1 MVLIFSSCSV
11 VGIYLGRFFE
21 ALVAA
26 TAAEGGEKYNNS
38 NTLVGIIQ
46 AIVAGT
52 FLYVSIV
59 EIGLKEILV
68 CIDSKLLGDKIGHN
82 QMQW

>member
-1 MVLIFSSCSV
+1 
-11 VGIYLGRFFE
+11 
-21 ALVAA
+21 LVAA

-38 NTLVGIIQ
+38 DTLVGIIQ

-68 CIDSKLLGDKIGHN
+68 CRDSKLLGDKIDHN
-82 QMQW
+82 QMQRMKLLAFLIGYLAMSSLAVFI

>member
-11 VGIYLGRFFE
+11 VGIYLGIFFE
-21 ALVAA
+21 TLVAA

-38 NTLVGIIQ
+38 NTLVVIIQ

-52 FLYVSIV
+52 FCTYRL
-59 EIGLKEILV
+59 LKL
-68 CIDSKLLGDKIGHN
+68 D
-82 QMQW
+82 

>member
-11 VGIYLGRFFE
+11 VGIYLGIFFE

-26 TAAEGGEKYNNS
+26 TAAEEGEKYNYS

-52 FLYVSIV
+52 FLYGSIV

-68 CIDSKLLGDKIGHN
+68 CRDSKLLGDKIGHN

>member
-1 MVLIFSSCSV
+1 M
-11 VGIYLGRFFE
+11 VGIYLGIFFE

-26 TAAEGGEKYNNS
+26 TAVEEGEKYNNN

-46 AIVAGT
+46 AIEAGT

-68 CIDSKLLGDKIGHN
+68 YRDSKLLGDKIGHN

>member
-1 MVLIFSSCSV
+1 M
-11 VGIYLGRFFE
+11 VGIYLGIFFE

-26 TAAEGGEKYNNS
+26 TATEGGGEKYNNS

-46 AIVAGT
+46 AIEAGT

-59 EIGLKEILV
+59 EIGLKDILV
-68 CIDSKLLGDKIGHN
+68 CRDSKLLGDKIGPN